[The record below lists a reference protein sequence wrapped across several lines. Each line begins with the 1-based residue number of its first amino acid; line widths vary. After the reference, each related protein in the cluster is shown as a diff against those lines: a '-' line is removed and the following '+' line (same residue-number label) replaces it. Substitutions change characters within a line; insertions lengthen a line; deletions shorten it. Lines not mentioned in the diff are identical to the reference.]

1 MITAKK
7 ARKKAI
13 KQEYKDIKKE
23 IKKKIKE
30 GRTSMSSKHKYF
42 LPENVK
48 KLIKL
53 GYEVSAIC
61 GIHFIYWGSAEGSS
75 SGREREVSA

>member
-1 MITAKK
+1 MITANK

-30 GRTSMSSKHKYF
+30 GRTSISSKHKYLF
-42 LPENVK
+42 SENK
-48 KLIKL
+48 EKLIKL
-53 GYEVSAIC
+53 GYEVSVTC
-61 GIHFIYWGSAEGSS
+61 GTHFIHWESAEGSS
-75 SGREREVSA
+75 SEHEEEVSA